1 MRTIGD
7 ILRKARIEKGLTIEE
22 LQQATKIQTRYLELI
37 EANKFDE
44 LPGDYYARS
53 FIRQYANEVGE
64 DGDYLA
70 DRFDGVVVADNVA
83 VEVTEV
89 EEERSDLSRE
99 RYSDRKPNVVKS
111 NLPMLLLFA
120 VAAFI
125 IFGIGFL
132 TLRSTDDEP
141 LIEKADKVVVKKKE
155 PIKKEDV
162 EEAPDDL
169 DINFDSQEGYN
180 VTMTVSNAEGPLD
193 LEFLGKDARC
203 WIGVMIDGEYVY
215 DQTLEAG
222 ETGETTLPDG
232 TTQARIVLGN
242 ISNAEVKINGQELEF
257 NPEGDEAVKRNIKL
271 LIE

>member
-70 DRFDGVVVADNVA
+70 DRFDGVVVDD
-83 VEVTEV
+83 VEEIVVEL
-89 EEERSDLSRE
+89 EEERANLSRD

-111 NLPMLLLFA
+111 NLPMLILFT

-141 LIEKADKVVVKKKE
+141 LIEKADKVAVKKKE
-155 PIKKEDV
+155 PIKKEDI
-162 EEAPDDL
+162 EETAGDL
-169 DINFDSQEGYN
+169 DISFDSQEGYN
-180 VTMTVSNAEGPLD
+180 VTMTVSNTEGPLD
-193 LEFLGKDARC
+193 LEFLGKDDRC

-222 ETGETTLPDG
+222 ETGETTIPEG

-242 ISNAEVKINGQELEF
+242 LSNADVKINGQELEF